1 MRDKVWNIYIYI
13 YMLRKLNEEGK
24 PLKYN
29 KGDRHSAKK
38 KKNKGDR
45 DIKRER
51 KVKVPRIVR
60 KLELCKKALHT
71 Y

>member
-1 MRDKVWNIYIYI
+1 MEYIYIYI

-38 KKNKGDR
+38 KKT
-45 DIKRER
+45 
-51 KVKVPRIVR
+51 KVT
-60 KLELCKKALHT
+60 ET
-71 Y
+71 

>member
-1 MRDKVWNIYIYI
+1 MKRVNLSSITKVTDIQQ
-13 YMLRKLNEEGK
+13 
-24 PLKYN
+24 
-29 KGDRHSAKK
+29 K

-45 DIKRER
+45 DIRGER